1 MADGGRVESQARAF
15 GLFLL
20 SRRSSVFIGGFLAV
34 ACAAAQPVSVTDDRG
49 KTVTLP
55 RPAQRIVALAPHLAE
70 LASAAGAGSRLVG
83 VARFSDFP
91 PAVRELP
98 QVGDSARVEFERIA
112 ALKPDLVLAWKSGN
126 APADVEKLE
135 ELGYPAFVSEPAR
148 LADIPRLLRL
158 IGGLAGTPR
167 EANHAAAGFEQE
179 IRALRERFAKAPGVR
194 VFYVIWR
201 KPLMSVGGAHL
212 ISDVI
217 ALCGGTNVFAGL
229 RQLTP
234 PVTLEAVIA
243 ARPQVILGGSDPAGG
258 DAFAGEWRAR
268 APGPLQKLP
277 VFYVNP
283 DLIQRPAPRIAE
295 GARAVCSA
303 LEQVRN
309 SRQDAKAPR
318 ESKQQ

>member
-1 MADGGRVESQARAF
+1 MGVQ
-15 GLFLL
+15 LL
-20 SRRSSVFIGGFLAV
+20 SFPRLSAFICGCVAFSSFAFAQSV
-34 ACAAAQPVSVTDDRG
+34 AVTDDRG
-49 KTVTLP
+49 KTVTLQ

-70 LASAAGAGSRLVG
+70 LASAAGAGGRLVG

-91 PAVRELP
+91 PAVREVP

-148 LADIPRLLRL
+148 LADIPRLLRS

-167 EANHAAAGFEQE
+167 EANRAAAEFEQE

-258 DAFAGEWRAR
+258 DAFAREWRAR

-283 DLIQRPAPRIAE
+283 DLIQRPAPRITE
-295 GARAVCSA
+295 GARTVCSA

-309 SRQDAKAPR
+309 SSQDAKGPG
-318 ESKQQ
+318 ESRQR